1 MVSNKSLEYS
11 LSDKYKIYLF
21 YACQN
26 VAEAKKLPLPLL
38 KLSKYT
44 IFWSKSLNKLLFQVL
59 VGLFLYQTCVI

>member
-26 VAEAKKLPLPLL
+26 VAEPKKATPTP
-38 KLSKYT
+38 SKIEQIY
-44 IFWSKSLNKLLFQVL
+44 N
-59 VGLFLYQTCVI
+59 FLA